1 MWSRRPAVYQTHRA
15 AQDRN
20 KNKGVK
26 PLQFP
31 ESSSFG
37 YQGKDQ
43 TVADAAAA
51 FVSSVIGRDFSRLP
65 VEERV
70 ACIPE
75 ATNALLEAARGEQPG
90 IAHAE
95 HGPILSP
102 RQWEILRMLAF
113 GKRPKEISEELG
125 RAEIT
130 IRNHIRI
137 IRGAFG
143 VQTYQEAVSKARRLG
158 YVE

>member
-1 MWSRRPAVYQTHRA
+1 MQPIE
-15 AQDRN
+15 
-20 KNKGVK
+20 
-26 PLQFP
+26 F
-31 ESSSFG
+31 SSSG
-37 YQGKDQ
+37 YQAKDLS
-43 TVADAAAA
+43 VADAAAA

-90 IAHAE
+90 MVHVGQ
-95 HGPILSP
+95 GPILSP
-102 RQWEILRMLAF
+102 RQWEILRLLAV

-130 IRNHIRI
+130 IRNHMRM

-143 VQTYQEAVSKARRLG
+143 VQTYQEAVTKARRLG

>member
-1 MWSRRPAVYQTHRA
+1 MQ
-15 AQDRN
+15 
-20 KNKGVK
+20 
-26 PLQFP
+26 LP
-31 ESSSFG
+31 ESSSSG
-37 YQGKDQ
+37 YQAKDQ
-43 TVADAAAA
+43 SVADAAAA

-75 ATNALLEAARGEQPG
+75 ATNALLDAAKGEHPVRV
-90 IAHAE
+90 HAGQ
-95 HGPILSP
+95 GPTLSA
-102 RQWEILRMLAF
+102 RQWEILRMLAE